1 MAQRKNSSSLP
12 KISIITP
19 SYNQAQFLEQ
29 TIKSVVD
36 QGYPHLEYFIFDG
49 GSTDGSVDIIKKYAK
64 QYPDIIHWISKKDKG
79 QVDAINQGL
88 KKVTGDIV
96 AYINSDDYYL
106 PHTFLSIVDYF
117 HQHPQKQWLVGDCRV
132 SGKKLA
138 WSFAL
143 KRLVPYG
150 RFRFVHY
157 LFDWLNQPAVFLK
170 KDLVDQVGGFD
181 SQYRQAFDYDY
192 WLRSLQA
199 AGLPGRLH
207 QDLAVFRIHPQAKGS
222 TDFDKQ
228 FQESY
233 RVAQRH
239 THNPVWLVIH
249 GFNRWLTVSLYRLI
263 K

>member
-1 MAQRKNSSSLP
+1 VTPTRNSSSLP

-64 QYPDIIHWISKKDKG
+64 QYPKIIHWVSKKDKG
-79 QVDAINQGL
+79 QVDALNQGL
-88 KKVTGDIV
+88 KKATGDIV

-106 PHTFLSIVDYF
+106 PHTFLTVVDYF
-117 HQHPQKQWLVGDCRV
+117 QRHPQKQWLAGGCQISDKRLV
-132 SGKKLA
+132 
-138 WSFAL
+138 WSFTI
-143 KRLVPYG
+143 KHLVPYG
-150 RFRFVHY
+150 RFRFVHH

-170 KDLVDQVGGFD
+170 KDLVDQVGEFD
-181 SQYRQAFDYDY
+181 PQYHQAFDYDY
-192 WLRSLQA
+192 WLRCLRQ
-199 AGLPGRLH
+199 AGLPGRLN

-222 TDFDKQ
+222 TNFDNQ
-228 FQESY
+228 FKESY
-233 RVAQRH
+233 KIAQKY
-239 THNPVWLVIH
+239 TDNPVWLAIH
-249 GFNRWLTVSLYRLI
+249 AFNRWLTISLYRLI